1 MKENIHDIDKLFKAA
16 LDDHRENAPEAVWDA
31 IDKSLDKNKVIDIN
45 RKYIKVKRIAIALLV
60 LLIGAGAFTLLTFKT
75 TGRRAN
81 NYTNTSTKNK
91 EQSIGQNNLV
101 QSKTKQDKIT
111 ETTVISANEN
121 PGVNE
126 AASGTVTTIQKQ
138 SEKSIAKDATKE
150 IIKQEEKIEKKLEK
164 VIWKSKNKLKQSA
177 DNNNY
182 TAFSKTAKQTENENS
197 INIANRKVTAKKGSQ
212 KTSIISGDYG
222 EVENKNVQTGLQNSK
237 EVTTWQPEVI
247 PLINPEIIKPIASRN
262 SVVISINSSLI
273 NSAIKQSLPAKKKN
287 KITAPSFAATVFFAP
302 NISSNNIKDEKHEHR
317 PGSRPDTDDMDRIR
331 EAEQHQN
338 SNTFGVQ
345 LDYNINKHWSLLSG
359 VSLTNKT
366 ILIKPKTI
374 YADKDDNGTVKY
386 LYNCS
391 SGYAFLS
398 SKSVANPVVGDS
410 LRAFEST
417 NRLQYLSIPLAV
429 KYTWTFNKIDLFT
442 SVGAAVNILTKG
454 KLETEIEDGL
464 NKQATVS
471 NKINGLKSFYVGGNL
486 SFGTAYNFN
495 ENFALSFTPVFNFAL
510 ASSTKD
516 AAVKTYP
523 NSIGLAVGIRYKL

>member
-1 MKENIHDIDKLFKAA
+1 MN
-16 LDDHRENAPEAVWDA
+16 
-31 IDKSLDKNKVIDIN
+31 
-45 RKYIKVKRIAIALLV
+45 
-60 LLIGAGAFTLLTFKT
+60 
-75 TGRRAN
+75 
-81 NYTNTSTKNK
+81 
-91 EQSIGQNNLV
+91 
-101 QSKTKQDKIT
+101 
-111 ETTVISANEN
+111 
-121 PGVNE
+121 
-126 AASGTVTTIQKQ
+126 
-138 SEKSIAKDATKE
+138 
-150 IIKQEEKIEKKLEK
+150 
-164 VIWKSKNKLKQSA
+164 
-177 DNNNY
+177 
-182 TAFSKTAKQTENENS
+182 
-197 INIANRKVTAKKGSQ
+197 
-212 KTSIISGDYG
+212 
-222 EVENKNVQTGLQNSK
+222 
-237 EVTTWQPEVI
+237 
-247 PLINPEIIKPIASRN
+247 
-262 SVVISINSSLI
+262 
-273 NSAIKQSLPAKKKN
+273 
-287 KITAPSFAATVFFAP
+287 TAPVADL
-302 NISSNNIKDEKHEHR
+302 II
-317 PGSRPDTDDMDRIR
+317 MIWRIR

-338 SNTFGVQ
+338 SNTFGV
-345 LDYNINKHWSLLSG
+345 LVDYNINKYWSLLSG
-359 VSLTNKT
+359 VLLTNKT

-429 KYTWTFNKIDLFT
+429 NYIWTFNKIDLFT

-495 ENFALSFTPVFNFAL
+495 EKFALSFTPVFNFAL
-510 ASSTKD
+510 VSSTKD